1 MENIKNKAIEV
12 IKNPKTWGVATVF
25 VAGCLVGDWRGV
37 SRANKQ
43 SEPYIDIL
51 KDTIKAYEKL
61 TRTLTH
67 RNSIQTLTINAYD
80 NLANT
85 IAGGGNPDDAME
97 KLFQEIDFINVVR
110 TAI

>member
-1 MENIKNKAIEV
+1 MENAKNKAIDV
-12 IKNPKTWGVATVF
+12 LKNPKTWGVATVF
-25 VAGCLVGDWRGV
+25 AAGFLVGDWRGV
-37 SRANKQ
+37 SRANKRAN
-43 SEPYIDIL
+43 PYIDIL
-51 KDTIKAYEKL
+51 RGNIKSYEKL
-61 TRTLTH
+61 TSTLAH

-85 IAGGGNPDDAME
+85 IAGGGNPDEAME